1 MNGANELYLRW
12 VTLLPGV
19 DAGMLARR
27 QALLTRA
34 TVATEV
40 EVDAL
45 RLRQELAAGESELL
59 AEVTKRWG
67 AGDILRAAQAEAQ
80 RSPLSRA
87 VRQVDDLTLR
97 DALKHMDGLQL
108 GVEALIAFDAG
119 QVLRLGGAGLPS
131 DPEQLAAVVQ
141 RVLHWWTIAA
151 QPALVRIANSK
162 TKN

>member
-45 RLRQELAAGESELL
+45 RLRQELAAAESELL

-80 RSPLSRA
+80 RSP
-87 VRQVDDLTLR
+87 LR